1 MQDVLLSPYLC
12 FLSDATRRH
21 SGILCRTCEHVI
33 HKFGFIAC
41 FVTVQV
47 KCIQPCRC
55 GKTITFLNE
64 VGILHIRIERLQASQ
79 REFLLPGSF
88 PFLHAVTSSIRGDA
102 IELSLHIVI
111 LIHINRIASCLVL
124 SGPSRTTGSLNS

>member
-1 MQDVLLSPYLC
+1 MQDVLLSPIFVFYRMPFAAIQVFYVEL
-12 FLSDATRRH
+12 A
-21 SGILCRTCEHVI
+21 EHVI

-41 FVTVQV
+41 FVTIQV

-88 PFLHAVTSSIRGDA
+88 PFFTAVTSSIR
-102 IELSLHIVI
+102 VM
-111 LIHINRIASCLVL
+111 
-124 SGPSRTTGSLNS
+124 PSN